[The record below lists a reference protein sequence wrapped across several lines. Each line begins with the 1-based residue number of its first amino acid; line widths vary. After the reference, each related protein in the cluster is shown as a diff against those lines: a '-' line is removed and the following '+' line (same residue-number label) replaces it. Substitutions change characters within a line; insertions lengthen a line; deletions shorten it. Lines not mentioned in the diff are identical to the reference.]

1 MNNKIQ
7 YIKKK
12 NPVAKELRT
21 PQYKSQKIKSKKNY
35 NRKEDPA
42 GLFKMLNGQD
52 FV

>member
-1 MNNKIQ
+1 MNNKVQ
-7 YIKKK
+7 YTKKK

-21 PQYKSQKIKSKKNY
+21 PRYKSQKIKSKKNY
-35 NRKEDPA
+35 SRKEDTA

>member
-7 YIKKK
+7 YTKKK

-21 PQYKSQKIKSKKNY
+21 PRYKSQKIKSKKNY
-35 NRKEDPA
+35 SRKEDTV
-42 GLFKMLNGQD
+42 GLLKMLNGQD

>member
-1 MNNKIQ
+1 MSNKVQ

-21 PQYKSQKIKSKKNY
+21 PRYKSQKIKNKKNY
-35 NRKEDPA
+35 NRKEDMV
-42 GLFKMLNGQD
+42 GLLKMLNGHD

>member
-35 NRKEDPA
+35 NRKEDTA
-42 GLFKMLNGQD
+42 GLLKMLNGHD

>member
-21 PQYKSQKIKSKKNY
+21 PRYKSQKIKNKKNY
-35 NRKEDPA
+35 SRKEDTA